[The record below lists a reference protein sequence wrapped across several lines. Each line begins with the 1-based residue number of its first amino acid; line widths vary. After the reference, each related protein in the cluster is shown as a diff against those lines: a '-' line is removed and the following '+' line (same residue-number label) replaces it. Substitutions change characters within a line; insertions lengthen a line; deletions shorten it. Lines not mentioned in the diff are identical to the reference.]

1 MIKITMPKSLAKY
14 TINKIS
20 MAVSDQNLRPKDN
33 KFAINRKL
41 RSV

>member
-1 MIKITMPKSLAKY
+1 MIKITMPKSLTKY

-20 MAVSDQNLRPKDN
+20 MAVFDQNLRPKDN